1 MLMFGINVS
10 AAALP
15 LSTQAAI
22 SQTFVIESYG
32 GAALITPVQQLLN
45 QSPDGGRVTSY
56 QDKLI
61 VTTTSQNYQAV
72 KNLLSQIDQQPKPV
86 VINVHVGGDKSQ
98 FGQINQAQ
106 VVINQRGVFAQGGAY
121 QQSSQSQSSQSYQVQ
136 TLSGYP
142 ANISTATLFAL
153 SPQIN
158 RQPIFG
164 QIIINQIGLISAA
177 QGINVTPRLL
187 ANDQIEV
194 KLQQK
199 NDNVVQGSR
208 LNSPIINQQSLATT
222 LIVSR
227 GTWQKIGDIRQ
238 RQNITQSTFGKTG
251 QFSQA
256 MDIPIWL
263 MVQ

>member
-1 MLMFGINVS
+1 MLGISVS
-10 AAALP
+10 AATLP
-15 LSTQAAI
+15 LLTQAAI

-32 GAALITPVQQLLN
+32 GSALIAPVQQLLN

-86 VINVHVGGDKSQ
+86 VINVRVGGDKSQ

-106 VVINQRGVFAQGGAY
+106 AVINQRGVFAQGGAY

-142 ANISTATLFAL
+142 ASISTATLFAL

-164 QIIINQIGLISAA
+164 QIVINQIGLISAA

-194 KLQQK
+194 QLQQK

-208 LNSPIINQQSLATT
+208 LNSTVINQQSLATT

-227 GTWQKIGDIRQ
+227 GT
-238 RQNITQSTFGKTG
+238 
-251 QFSQA
+251 
-256 MDIPIWL
+256 
-263 MVQ
+263 